1 MFRFQSIKG
10 KLGAF
15 SVLALAMVL
24 LAAAAGWWSI
34 DRLSEIARSNLD
46 AASAIKNQK
55 QADMMHDAIRSDVM
69 AGLLALAKQ
78 DPAAIQEAKQDLL
91 MHVDEFDASL
101 KTLKTLPLSD
111 TVRSAVDLVMP
122 GLNAYAQSAN
132 QILATA
138 LSGREPPTAEI
149 SGFQSAF
156 EVLEQSM
163 GDLGDQIESEA
174 QAGFATTDRLTSMT
188 HYLMAGVA
196 GVAAILLFLVSSAFS
211 SSIVNPILCALKMAE
226 AVASGDLTFKSVVR
240 NSDETGQLLLALQK
254 MSDSLTNTVT
264 QVRSATDNINTAS
277 AEIASGNQDLS
288 ARTEQAASNLE
299 ETAASMEQLTSTVR
313 QSADSARQAN
323 QLAASASEIAVRGGQ
338 VVGQVVTT
346 MDEINHSS
354 KKISDI
360 IGVIDAIAFQTNI
373 LALNAAVEAARAGEQ
388 GRGFAV
394 VAGEVRNLAQRSA
407 EAAKEIKGLIG
418 SSVDRVETGSRLVAE
433 AGQTMNEIVG
443 SVQRVSDIIGEITAA
458 SGEQSDGIGQV
469 NVAVN
474 QLDQMTQQNAAL
486 VEESAAAAES
496 LKDQA
501 ARLAQVVQVF
511 RLSSAPAPAALPAP
525 VSARSAPPMR
535 APAGTPRTSR
545 ASAPVA
551 SRPQVTV
558 ASATSPQRAPEVR
571 APAVTTQ
578 VSTPLPTATRSK
590 AAAAK
595 VDEGDWESF

>member
-1 MFRFQSIKG
+1 MKLSHKLTLAPVLIATLVLAAGQLDALLLTQAREKMVLRAGADAERQRVLTSAREQVGDLNIEVYRLMTIIGSVDEG
-10 KLGAF
+10 KLTEMRKQFGERAKEIQTELTRLAEGPEVDATLRTEIDQAQQNLVDFAKKTDAALDLASVDPNTGVAAMQGADEAF
-15 SVLALAMVL
+15 KGLALAL
-24 LAAAAGWWSI
+24 GGATEKSI
-34 DRLSEIARSNLD
+34 EQAKRLSLD
-46 AASAIKNQK
+46 AESKTK
-55 QADMMHDAIRSDVM
+55 QMHW
-69 AGLLALAKQ
+69 LLALLSLTLAVVVVSLVWRMMRKVA
-78 DPAAIQEAKQDLL
+78 DALT
-91 MHVDEFDASL
+91 DASRIAHEVAGGN
-101 KTLKTLPLSD
+101 LSVEVITRRND
-111 TVRSAVDLVMP
+111 
-122 GLNAYAQSAN
+122 
-132 QILATA
+132 
-138 LSGREPPTAEI
+138 EI
-149 SGFQSAF
+149 
-156 EVLEQSM
+156 
-163 GDLGDQIESEA
+163 GDLFRA
-174 QAGFATTDRLTSMT
+174 LAAMKTS
-188 HYLMAGVA
+188 
-196 GVAAILLFLVSSAFS
+196 LV
-211 SSIVNPILCALKMAE
+211 
-226 AVASGDLTFKSVVR
+226 
-240 NSDETGQLLLALQK
+240 Q
-254 MSDSLTNTVT
+254 TVT

-360 IGVIDAIAFQTNI
+360 IGVIDGIAFQTNI

-501 ARLAQVVQVF
+501 SRLAQVVQVF
-511 RLSSAPAPAALPAP
+511 RLSSAPAPA
-525 VSARSAPPMR
+525 
-535 APAGTPRTSR
+535 GTPRTSSV
-545 ASAPVA
+545 SAPVA

-578 VSTPLPTATRSK
+578 VSTPLSTPARPKS
-590 AAAAK
+590 AAAK